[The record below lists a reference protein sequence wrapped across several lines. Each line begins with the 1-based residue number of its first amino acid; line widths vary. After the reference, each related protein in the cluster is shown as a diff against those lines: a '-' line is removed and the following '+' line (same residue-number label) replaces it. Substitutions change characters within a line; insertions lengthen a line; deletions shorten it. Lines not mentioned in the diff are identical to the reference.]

1 MFCER
6 HYTAP
11 VKGDG
16 QFFSLGLSVPCHT
29 KGLFPGHGRGRAFF
43 LETIPET
50 EQYYLTNM
58 IFSPLLKKG
67 VLLLALCGVL
77 GGSVLSAQEAGGA
90 PITEEG
96 LKALDSNVFA
106 NEYMLALKPNVTRD
120 RIARI
125 KDPFVR
131 GLATRMA
138 EKKFDRKARA
148 LTAEPYEAER
158 LRTSQYSKFENPT
171 GIFFEEGEDVLL
183 VMGDPKGEKL
193 NLVIHNFGRDG
204 GHSSYPLKEGV
215 NIIRA
220 KNKGLGYIEYFT
232 PNYKKA
238 PKVHLSIL
246 SGKVN
251 GVFVGGVSKNSDW
264 KKMLENSPTEV
275 VDIVGSR
282 VHLVYPVEELK
293 QFCPDKGEELIALYD
308 RIIGM
313 EQQIMGLYKYRML
326 PKNRMFGRVIWNGFM
341 HADGTG
347 AAFHNGTMK
356 EVGNPDRIP
365 GSAWGI
371 AHEFGHVNQVRPAMK
386 WVSTGEVT
394 NNIYSAYVNYMLNPS
409 SMRLEHERINGG
421 DGNMIGGRFNAYLN
435 NGILKGENWL
445 VQSGPDKRSG
455 GDNRPMV
462 HDHFVKLAPLWQL
475 ELYFKVAGKGN
486 PDFYP
491 DIFYKAI
498 KMDTRGKKDGELQLA
513 FMKNAC
519 DAARQ
524 DLTDF
529 FRKTGMLKPID
540 QELDDYTCAR
550 MTITEADCKNLI
562 AYARKYKKPES
573 PVIYYISVNSAEAAF
588 TTRALRSRATG
599 ALFRMTCGKT
609 PSSLKHTKT
618 GKWSASPWWGRIP
631 RIIPPPRFPI
641 RKVLRGLKPF
651 PGTAGGRWCTA
662 NALPNE
668 SLRG

>member
-1 MFCER
+1 
-6 HYTAP
+6 
-11 VKGDG
+11 
-16 QFFSLGLSVPCHT
+16 
-29 KGLFPGHGRGRAFF
+29 
-43 LETIPET
+43 
-50 EQYYLTNM
+50 M

-67 VLLLALCGVL
+67 ILLLAFCGVL
-77 GGSVLSAQEAGGA
+77 GGGVLSAQETGGS

-120 RIARI
+120 RIAKI

-131 GLATRMA
+131 GLAEQMA

-148 LTAEPYEAER
+148 LTAEPYEPVKDLAER

-232 PNYKKA
+232 SNYKKA

-264 KKMLENSPTEV
+264 KRMLENSPTEV
-275 VDIVGSR
+275 VDIVGNR

-356 EVGNPDRIP
+356 EVGNPDKIP

-475 ELYFKVAGKGN
+475 ELYFKIAGKGN

-529 FRKTGMLKPID
+529 SGKRA
-540 QELDDYTCAR
+540 CS
-550 MTITEADCKNLI
+550 
-562 AYARKYKKPES
+562 S
-573 PVIYYISVNSAEAAF
+573 PLTRNW
-588 TTRALRSRATG
+588 TT
-599 ALFRMTCGKT
+599 T
-609 PSSLKHTKT
+609 P
-618 GKWSASPWWGRIP
+618 AP
-631 RIIPPPRFPI
+631 
-641 RKVLRGLKPF
+641 
-651 PGTAGGRWCTA
+651 A
-662 NALPNE
+662 
-668 SLRG
+668 

>member
-67 VLLLALCGVL
+67 VLLLAFCGVL
-77 GGSVLSAQEAGGA
+77 GGGVLSAQEAGGA

-148 LTAEPYEAER
+148 LTAEPYEPVKDLAER

-529 FRKTGMLKPID
+529 FRKRA
-540 QELDDYTCAR
+540 CS
-550 MTITEADCKNLI
+550 
-562 AYARKYKKPES
+562 S
-573 PVIYYISVNSAEAAF
+573 PLTRNW
-588 TTRALRSRATG
+588 TTTLAPA
-599 ALFRMTCGKT
+599 
-609 PSSLKHTKT
+609 
-618 GKWSASPWWGRIP
+618 
-631 RIIPPPRFPI
+631 
-641 RKVLRGLKPF
+641 
-651 PGTAGGRWCTA
+651 
-662 NALPNE
+662 
-668 SLRG
+668 

>member
-67 VLLLALCGVL
+67 VLLLAFCGVL
-77 GGSVLSAQEAGGA
+77 GGGVLSAQEAGGA

-148 LTAEPYEAER
+148 LTAEPYEPVKDLAER

-529 FRKTGMLKPID
+529 SGKRA
-540 QELDDYTCAR
+540 CS
-550 MTITEADCKNLI
+550 
-562 AYARKYKKPES
+562 S
-573 PVIYYISVNSAEAAF
+573 PLTRNW
-588 TTRALRSRATG
+588 TTTLAPA
-599 ALFRMTCGKT
+599 
-609 PSSLKHTKT
+609 
-618 GKWSASPWWGRIP
+618 
-631 RIIPPPRFPI
+631 
-641 RKVLRGLKPF
+641 
-651 PGTAGGRWCTA
+651 
-662 NALPNE
+662 
-668 SLRG
+668 

>member
-1 MFCER
+1 
-6 HYTAP
+6 
-11 VKGDG
+11 
-16 QFFSLGLSVPCHT
+16 
-29 KGLFPGHGRGRAFF
+29 
-43 LETIPET
+43 
-50 EQYYLTNM
+50 M

-67 VLLLALCGVL
+67 ILLLAFCGVL
-77 GGSVLSAQEAGGA
+77 GGGVLSAQETGGS

-120 RIARI
+120 RIAKI

-131 GLATRMA
+131 GLAEQMA

-148 LTAEPYEAER
+148 LTAEPYEPVKDLAER

-232 PNYKKA
+232 SNYKKA

-264 KKMLENSPTEV
+264 KRMLENSPTEV
-275 VDIVGSR
+275 VDIVGNR

-356 EVGNPDRIP
+356 EVGNPDKIP

-475 ELYFKVAGKGN
+475 ELYFKIAG
-486 PDFYP
+486 
-491 DIFYKAI
+491 
-498 KMDTRGKKDGELQLA
+498 KDGELQLA

-573 PVIYYISVNSAEAAF
+573 PVIYYISVNSAEAYKNRLPVRGVYNQGV
-588 TTRALRSRATG
+588 TEQVNR
-599 ALFRMTCGKT
+599 
-609 PSSLKHTKT
+609 
-618 GKWSASPWWGRIP
+618 
-631 RIIPPPRFPI
+631 RIISHDVWKNAVVFETYKDREMVRI
-641 RKVLRGLKPF
+641 TMA
-651 PGTAGGRWCTA
+651 GTDSRDNSSTTVPYPEGSTRIEAVSWDGRRT
-662 NALPNE
+662 LVYGRRPDK
-668 SLRG
+668 

>member
-77 GGSVLSAQEAGGA
+77 GGGVLSAQEAGGA

-148 LTAEPYEAER
+148 LTAEPYEPVKDLAER

-529 FRKTGMLKPID
+529 FRKRACSNPLT
-540 QELDDYTCAR
+540 R
-550 MTITEADCKNLI
+550 NW
-562 AYARKYKKPES
+562 
-573 PVIYYISVNSAEAAF
+573 
-588 TTRALRSRATG
+588 TT
-599 ALFRMTCGKT
+599 T
-609 PSSLKHTKT
+609 P
-618 GKWSASPWWGRIP
+618 AP
-631 RIIPPPRFPI
+631 
-641 RKVLRGLKPF
+641 
-651 PGTAGGRWCTA
+651 A
-662 NALPNE
+662 
-668 SLRG
+668 

>member
-148 LTAEPYEAER
+148 LTAEPYEPVKDLAER

-529 FRKTGMLKPID
+529 FRKRA
-540 QELDDYTCAR
+540 CS
-550 MTITEADCKNLI
+550 
-562 AYARKYKKPES
+562 S
-573 PVIYYISVNSAEAAF
+573 PLTRNW
-588 TTRALRSRATG
+588 TT
-599 ALFRMTCGKT
+599 T
-609 PSSLKHTKT
+609 P
-618 GKWSASPWWGRIP
+618 AP
-631 RIIPPPRFPI
+631 
-641 RKVLRGLKPF
+641 
-651 PGTAGGRWCTA
+651 A
-662 NALPNE
+662 
-668 SLRG
+668 

>member
-1 MFCER
+1 
-6 HYTAP
+6 
-11 VKGDG
+11 
-16 QFFSLGLSVPCHT
+16 
-29 KGLFPGHGRGRAFF
+29 
-43 LETIPET
+43 
-50 EQYYLTNM
+50 M

-67 VLLLALCGVL
+67 ILLLAFCGVL
-77 GGSVLSAQEAGGA
+77 GGGVLSAQETGGS

-120 RIARI
+120 RIAKI

-131 GLATRMA
+131 GLAEQMA

-148 LTAEPYEAER
+148 LTAEPYEPVKDLAER

-232 PNYKKA
+232 SNYKKA

-264 KKMLENSPTEV
+264 KRMLENSPTEV
-275 VDIVGSR
+275 VDIVGNR

-356 EVGNPDRIP
+356 
-365 GSAWGI
+365 
-371 AHEFGHVNQVRPAMK
+371 
-386 WVSTGEVT
+386 
-394 NNIYSAYVNYMLNPS
+394 
-409 SMRLEHERINGG
+409 
-421 DGNMIGGRFNAYLN
+421 
-435 NGILKGENWL
+435 
-445 VQSGPDKRSG
+445 
-455 GDNRPMV
+455 
-462 HDHFVKLAPLWQL
+462 
-475 ELYFKVAGKGN
+475 
-486 PDFYP
+486 
-491 DIFYKAI
+491 
-498 KMDTRGKKDGELQLA
+498 
-513 FMKNAC
+513 
-519 DAARQ
+519 
-524 DLTDF
+524 
-529 FRKTGMLKPID
+529 
-540 QELDDYTCAR
+540 
-550 MTITEADCKNLI
+550 
-562 AYARKYKKPES
+562 
-573 PVIYYISVNSAEAAF
+573 
-588 TTRALRSRATG
+588 
-599 ALFRMTCGKT
+599 
-609 PSSLKHTKT
+609 
-618 GKWSASPWWGRIP
+618 
-631 RIIPPPRFPI
+631 
-641 RKVLRGLKPF
+641 
-651 PGTAGGRWCTA
+651 
-662 NALPNE
+662 
-668 SLRG
+668 

>member
-1 MFCER
+1 
-6 HYTAP
+6 
-11 VKGDG
+11 
-16 QFFSLGLSVPCHT
+16 
-29 KGLFPGHGRGRAFF
+29 
-43 LETIPET
+43 
-50 EQYYLTNM
+50 M

-67 VLLLALCGVL
+67 ILLLALCGVL
-77 GGSVLSAQEAGGA
+77 GGGVLSAQETGGA

-131 GLATRMA
+131 GLAEQMA

-148 LTAEPYEAER
+148 LTAEPYEPVKDLAER

-183 VMGDPKGEKL
+183 VMGDSKGEKL

-264 KKMLENSPTEV
+264 KRMLENSPTEV
-275 VDIVGSR
+275 VDIVGNR

-313 EQQIMGLYKYRML
+313 EQRIMGLYKYRML

-356 EVGNPDRIP
+356 EVGNPDKIP

-529 FRKTGMLKPID
+529 SGKRACSNPLT
-540 QELDDYTCAR
+540 R
-550 MTITEADCKNLI
+550 NW
-562 AYARKYKKPES
+562 
-573 PVIYYISVNSAEAAF
+573 
-588 TTRALRSRATG
+588 TT
-599 ALFRMTCGKT
+599 T
-609 PSSLKHTKT
+609 P
-618 GKWSASPWWGRIP
+618 AP
-631 RIIPPPRFPI
+631 
-641 RKVLRGLKPF
+641 
-651 PGTAGGRWCTA
+651 A
-662 NALPNE
+662 
-668 SLRG
+668 

>member
-77 GGSVLSAQEAGGA
+77 GGGVLSAQEAGGA

-148 LTAEPYEAER
+148 LTAEPYEPVKDLAER

-529 FRKTGMLKPID
+529 FRKRA
-540 QELDDYTCAR
+540 CS
-550 MTITEADCKNLI
+550 
-562 AYARKYKKPES
+562 S
-573 PVIYYISVNSAEAAF
+573 PLTRNW
-588 TTRALRSRATG
+588 TT
-599 ALFRMTCGKT
+599 T
-609 PSSLKHTKT
+609 P
-618 GKWSASPWWGRIP
+618 AP
-631 RIIPPPRFPI
+631 
-641 RKVLRGLKPF
+641 
-651 PGTAGGRWCTA
+651 A
-662 NALPNE
+662 
-668 SLRG
+668 

>member
-1 MFCER
+1 MM
-6 HYTAP
+6 
-11 VKGDG
+11 
-16 QFFSLGLSVPCHT
+16 LSQ
-29 KGLFPGHGRGRAFF
+29 LF
-43 LETIPET
+43 
-50 EQYYLTNM
+50 
-58 IFSPLLKKG
+58 KKG
-67 VLLLALCGVL
+67 CLLLAVCGWLGGGVL
-77 GGSVLSAQEAGGA
+77 PAQEVQQP

-96 LKALDSNVFA
+96 LKALDSNVFT
-106 NEYMLALKPNVTRD
+106 NEFMVALKPAVNRD
-120 RIARI
+120 RIAKIR
-125 KDPFVR
+125 DPFVR
-131 GLATRMA
+131 RIAQQMA
-138 EKKFDRKARA
+138 DKKYDSKSRTM
-148 LTAEPYEAER
+148 LAEPYEPVKDLADR

-171 GIFFEEGEDVLL
+171 GIFFEEGEDVL
-183 VMGDPKGEKL
+183 VIMGDPKDEKL
-193 NLVIHNFGRDG
+193 SLVIQNFGRG
-204 GHSSYPLKEGV
+204 GGRSSYPLKAGV
-215 NIIRA
+215 NIFKA

-238 PKVHLSIL
+238 GKVKVSIP

-251 GVFVGGVSKNSDW
+251 GVFVGGVHKNSDW

-275 VDIVGSR
+275 IDIVGSR
-282 VHLVYPVEELK
+282 VHLVYPVEELR
-293 QFCPDKGEELIALYD
+293 QVCPDKGEELIALYD

-313 EQQIMGLYKYRML
+313 EQQIMGLYKYKML
-326 PKNRMFGRVIWNGFM
+326 PKNRMFGRVIWQGFM

-356 EVGNPDRIP
+356 EVANPDKIP

-394 NNIYSAYVNYMLNPS
+394 NNIYSAYVNYMLNPT

-435 NGILKGENWL
+435 NGIVKGENWL
-445 VQSGPDKRSG
+445 IQAGPDKRSG

-498 KMDTRGKKDGELQLA
+498 KMDTAGKKDGELQLA

-519 DAARQ
+519 DVSKQ

-550 MTITEADCKNLI
+550 MTITEAD
-562 AYARKYKKPES
+562 
-573 PVIYYISVNSAEAAF
+573 
-588 TTRALRSRATG
+588 
-599 ALFRMTCGKT
+599 
-609 PSSLKHTKT
+609 
-618 GKWSASPWWGRIP
+618 
-631 RIIPPPRFPI
+631 
-641 RKVLRGLKPF
+641 
-651 PGTAGGRWCTA
+651 
-662 NALPNE
+662 
-668 SLRG
+668 

>member
-77 GGSVLSAQEAGGA
+77 GGGVLSAQEAGGA
-90 PITEEG
+90 SITEEG

-148 LTAEPYEAER
+148 LTAEPYEPVKDLAER

-529 FRKTGMLKPID
+529 FRKRA
-540 QELDDYTCAR
+540 CS
-550 MTITEADCKNLI
+550 
-562 AYARKYKKPES
+562 S
-573 PVIYYISVNSAEAAF
+573 PLTRNW
-588 TTRALRSRATG
+588 TT
-599 ALFRMTCGKT
+599 T
-609 PSSLKHTKT
+609 P
-618 GKWSASPWWGRIP
+618 AP
-631 RIIPPPRFPI
+631 
-641 RKVLRGLKPF
+641 
-651 PGTAGGRWCTA
+651 A
-662 NALPNE
+662 
-668 SLRG
+668 

>member
-29 KGLFPGHGRGRAFF
+29 KGFFPGHGRGRAFF

-77 GGSVLSAQEAGGA
+77 GGGVLSAQEAGGA

-148 LTAEPYEAER
+148 LTAEPYEPVKDLAER

-529 FRKTGMLKPID
+529 SGKRA
-540 QELDDYTCAR
+540 CS
-550 MTITEADCKNLI
+550 
-562 AYARKYKKPES
+562 S
-573 PVIYYISVNSAEAAF
+573 PLTRNW
-588 TTRALRSRATG
+588 TT
-599 ALFRMTCGKT
+599 T
-609 PSSLKHTKT
+609 P
-618 GKWSASPWWGRIP
+618 AP
-631 RIIPPPRFPI
+631 
-641 RKVLRGLKPF
+641 
-651 PGTAGGRWCTA
+651 A
-662 NALPNE
+662 
-668 SLRG
+668 

>member
-77 GGSVLSAQEAGGA
+77 GGGVLSAQEAGGA

-148 LTAEPYEAER
+148 LTAEPYEPVKDLAER
-158 LRTSQYSKFENPT
+158 LRTSQYSKLKSHRHL
-171 GIFFEEGEDVLL
+171 FEEGEDVLL

-529 FRKTGMLKPID
+529 SGNGHA
-540 QELDDYTCAR
+540 QA
-550 MTITEADCKNLI
+550 
-562 AYARKYKKPES
+562 
-573 PVIYYISVNSAEAAF
+573 
-588 TTRALRSRATG
+588 
-599 ALFRMTCGKT
+599 
-609 PSSLKHTKT
+609 H
-618 GKWSASPWWGRIP
+618 
-631 RIIPPPRFPI
+631 
-641 RKVLRGLKPF
+641 
-651 PGTAGGRWCTA
+651 
-662 NALPNE
+662 
-668 SLRG
+668 

>member
-1 MFCER
+1 MM
-6 HYTAP
+6 
-11 VKGDG
+11 
-16 QFFSLGLSVPCHT
+16 LSQ
-29 KGLFPGHGRGRAFF
+29 LF
-43 LETIPET
+43 
-50 EQYYLTNM
+50 
-58 IFSPLLKKG
+58 KKG
-67 VLLLALCGVL
+67 CLLLAVCGWL
-77 GGSVLSAQEAGGA
+77 GGGMLPAQEVQQP

-96 LKALDSNVFA
+96 LKALDSNVFT
-106 NEYMLALKPNVTRD
+106 NEFMVALKPAVNRD
-120 RIARI
+120 RIAKIR
-125 KDPFVR
+125 DPFVR
-131 GLATRMA
+131 RIAQQMA
-138 EKKFDRKARA
+138 DKKYDSKSRTM
-148 LTAEPYEAER
+148 LAEPYEPVKDLADR

-171 GIFFEEGEDVLL
+171 GIFFEEGEDVL
-183 VMGDPKGEKL
+183 VIMGDPKDEKL
-193 NLVIHNFGRDG
+193 SLVIQNFGRG
-204 GHSSYPLKEGV
+204 GGRSSYPLKAGV
-215 NIIRA
+215 NIFKA

-238 PKVHLSIL
+238 GKVKVSIP

-251 GVFVGGVSKNSDW
+251 GVFVGGVHKNSDW

-275 VDIVGSR
+275 IDIVGSR
-282 VHLVYPVEELK
+282 VHLVYPVEELR
-293 QFCPDKGEELIALYD
+293 QVCPDKGEELIALYD
-308 RIIGM
+308 KIIGM
-313 EQQIMGLYKYRML
+313 EQQIMGLYKYKML
-326 PKNRMFGRVIWNGFM
+326 PKNRMFGRVIWQGFM

-356 EVGNPDRIP
+356 EVANPDKIP

-394 NNIYSAYVNYMLNPS
+394 NNIYSAYVNYMLNPT

-435 NGILKGENWL
+435 NGIVKGENWL
-445 VQSGPDKRSG
+445 IQGGPDKRSG

-519 DAARQ
+519 DVSRQ

-550 MTITEADCKNLI
+550 MTITEADCRNLV

-573 PVIYYISVNSAEAAF
+573 PVIYYISVNSVEAYKNRLPVRGSYNQGITEQGNRRIISHDVWKNVVVF
-588 TTRALRSRATG
+588 ETYKDNELVRATMVG
-599 ALFRMTCGKT
+599 TDSKDNSSTTVTYPEGSTRIEAVSWDGTRTLLFVKRQ
-609 PSSLKHTKT
+609 TK
-618 GKWSASPWWGRIP
+618 
-631 RIIPPPRFPI
+631 
-641 RKVLRGLKPF
+641 
-651 PGTAGGRWCTA
+651 
-662 NALPNE
+662 
-668 SLRG
+668 

>member
-77 GGSVLSAQEAGGA
+77 GGGVLSAQEAGGA

-148 LTAEPYEAER
+148 LTAEPYEPVKDLAER

-529 FRKTGMLKPID
+529 SGKRA
-540 QELDDYTCAR
+540 CS
-550 MTITEADCKNLI
+550 
-562 AYARKYKKPES
+562 S
-573 PVIYYISVNSAEAAF
+573 PLTRNW
-588 TTRALRSRATG
+588 TT
-599 ALFRMTCGKT
+599 T
-609 PSSLKHTKT
+609 P
-618 GKWSASPWWGRIP
+618 AP
-631 RIIPPPRFPI
+631 
-641 RKVLRGLKPF
+641 
-651 PGTAGGRWCTA
+651 A
-662 NALPNE
+662 
-668 SLRG
+668 

>member
-148 LTAEPYEAER
+148 LTAEPYEPVKDLAER

-529 FRKTGMLKPID
+529 SGKRA
-540 QELDDYTCAR
+540 CS
-550 MTITEADCKNLI
+550 
-562 AYARKYKKPES
+562 S
-573 PVIYYISVNSAEAAF
+573 PLTRNW
-588 TTRALRSRATG
+588 TT
-599 ALFRMTCGKT
+599 T
-609 PSSLKHTKT
+609 P
-618 GKWSASPWWGRIP
+618 AP
-631 RIIPPPRFPI
+631 
-641 RKVLRGLKPF
+641 
-651 PGTAGGRWCTA
+651 A
-662 NALPNE
+662 
-668 SLRG
+668 